1 MPETTSNR
9 ASNRASNRDASVPT
23 SVLSSVLTRILAFAA
38 IYLVIAFFVKSPYYL
53 LMLTLV
59 PLWATLGVSWNIFSG
74 YSGLISFGHAAF
86 FGLGAYTVALLA
98 EKFGVSPWI
107 GIPLASLVGAL
118 AGVVIGVPTFRL
130 RDHYFALAMLAYPLG
145 LMYVFEWLGFQEVSI
160 PMRREAPLAYMQFA
174 DARYYVAIATALLV
188 VALLINLRISRSRF
202 GLSLLAIKQNEL
214 AANAA
219 GINPFKW
226 KLMALVLSGALAG
239 AAGGVYAVVLLIV
252 SPAAVFGSIVS
263 AQAAIFAMFG
273 GVGTIAGPVIG
284 AFVLVPV
291 SEFLAAQLGG
301 RLPGI
306 QGVIYGV
313 AIILV
318 ITLAPE
324 GVLAKF
330 MAAFKRKERSEAQSG
345 GGLLE
350 TTLQAVAQSPRR
362 TDEVVLSVKGL
373 GKRFG
378 GLQAVHNVSFD
389 VYKGEI
395 LGVIGPNGAGKTTMF
410 NVMNGIIP
418 ASEGSVIYEGRD
430 IVSLAPFEICRMG
443 VARTFQVARPFPR
456 LSVLQNVV
464 VGAFATEPEDERAY
478 AAAREAIAQVGLE
491 AHSESLAGGLSTM
504 QLRLMELARALAS
517 RPKILLLD
525 EVLAGLG
532 AQEVEHVMRAIQ
544 NIRARGITIVII
556 EHTMHAMVR
565 LADRLL
571 VLDHGTVLALG
582 DPSTVTSQEEVIS
595 AYLGKK
601 WSARA
606 QR

>member
-1 MPETTSNR
+1 M
-9 ASNRASNRDASVPT
+9 
-23 SVLSSVLTRILAFAA
+23 LSSVLTRILAFAA

-98 EKFGVSPWI
+98 EKFGVTPWI

-118 AGVVIGVPTFRL
+118 SGVVIGVPTFRL
-130 RDHYFALAMLAYPLG
+130 RGHYFALAMLAYPLG
-145 LMYVFEWLGFQEVSI
+145 LMYVFEWLGFQEVAI

-174 DARYYVAIATALLV
+174 DARYYVVIATALLV

-252 SPAAVFGSIVS
+252 SPSAVFGSIVS

-284 AFVLVPV
+284 AFALVPI
-291 SEFLAAQLGG
+291 SEYLAAQLGG

-313 AIILV
+313 AIIGV

-330 MAAFKRKERSEAQSG
+330 MAAFKRKELSEAQSG

-350 TTLQAVAQSPRR
+350 TTLQPVAQQKNPRK
-362 TDEVVLSVKGL
+362 TDEVVMSVKGL

-378 GLQAVHNVSFD
+378 GLLAVHNVSFD

-491 AHSESLAGGLSTM
+491 AHSEALAGGLSTM
-504 QLRLMELARALAS
+504 QLRLMELARAQAS

-544 NIRARGITIVII
+544 NIQARGITIVII

-582 DPSTVTSQEEVIS
+582 DPTTVTSQEEVIS

>member
-1 MPETTSNR
+1 MPNFYYLRDTS
-9 ASNRASNRDASVPT
+9 A
-23 SVLSSVLTRILAFAA
+23 LSRILAFALL
-38 IYLVIAFFVKSPYYL
+38 YVLIAYSVDSQYYL

-59 PLWATLGVSWNIFSG
+59 PIWATLGVSWNIFSG

-98 EKFGVSPWI
+98 GRYGISPWI
-107 GIPLASLVGAL
+107 GIPIASAIGAL
-118 AGVVIGVPTFRL
+118 SGVVIGVPTFRL
-130 RDHYFALAMLAYPLG
+130 RGHYFALAMLAYPLG
-145 LMYVFEWLGFQEVSI
+145 LLYIFEWLGFQEVAI
-160 PMRREAPLAYMQFA
+160 PMHREAPLAYMQFS
-174 DARYYVAIATALLV
+174 DAWYYVVIATALLV
-188 VALLINLRISRSRF
+188 IALLINLRISASRF

-226 KLMALVLSGALAG
+226 KMQALVLSGGLAG
-239 AAGGVYAVVLLIV
+239 AAGGVYAVVLLVV
-252 SPAAVFGSIVS
+252 SPPSVFGPLVS

-273 GVGTIAGPVIG
+273 GVGIIAGPIIG
-284 AFVLVPV
+284 AFTLVPI
-291 SEFLAAQLGG
+291 SEYLNGKFGG
-301 RLPGI
+301 ALPGI

-324 GVLAKF
+324 GVLSKL
-330 MAAFKRKERSEAQSG
+330 MAAFRRKSGTEGLAG
-345 GGLLE
+345 GGLLK
-350 TTLQAVAQSPRR
+350 TTLKPVEKTSKK
-362 TDEVVLSVKGL
+362 TDEVALSVKGL

-378 GLQAVHNVSFD
+378 GLQAVQDVSFD
-389 VYKGEI
+389 VYRGEI
-395 LGVIGPNGAGKTTMF
+395 LGIIGPNGAGKTTMF
-410 NVMNGIIP
+410 NLINGIIQ
-418 ASEGSVIYEGRD
+418 ASEGTATYQGKNLIGM
-430 IVSLAPFEICRMG
+430 APYEICRFG

-464 VGAFATEPEDERAY
+464 VGAFATKPDDARAY
-478 AAAREAIAQVGLE
+478 EAACEAIAQVGLE
-491 AHSESLAGGLSTM
+491 DYSESMAGGLSTM

-517 RPKILLLD
+517 HPKILLLD

-532 AQEVEHVMRAIQ
+532 AQEVEHVMVAIQ
-544 NIRARGITIVII
+544 NIQARGMTIVII

-571 VLDHGTVLALG
+571 VLNHGTVLALG
-582 DPSTVTSQEEVIS
+582 EPTEVTSREEVIS

-606 QR
+606 KH

>member
-1 MPETTSNR
+1 MPESTSSR
-9 ASNRASNRDASVPT
+9 GAG
-23 SVLSSVLTRILAFAA
+23 VLTRILAFAA
-38 IYLVIAFFVKSPYYL
+38 IYVVIAFFVKSPYYL

-107 GIPLASLVGAL
+107 GIPLASLIGAL
-118 AGVVIGVPTFRL
+118 SGIVIGVPTFRL
-130 RDHYFALAMLAYPLG
+130 RGHYFALAMLAYPLG
-145 LMYVFEWLGFQEVSI
+145 LMYVFEWLGYQEVSI
-160 PMRREAPLAYMQFA
+160 PMRRDAPLAYMQFA
-174 DARYYVAIATALLV
+174 DTRYYVVIATALLV
-188 VALLINLRISRSRF
+188 IALLINLRISRSRF

-219 GINPFKW
+219 GINPFRW
-226 KLMALVLSGALAG
+226 KLLALVLSGALAG

-252 SPAAVFGSIVS
+252 SPPAVFGSIVS

-284 AFVLVPV
+284 AFTLVPV
-291 SEFLAAQLGG
+291 SEYLAAQLGG
-301 RLPGI
+301 KLPGI

-324 GVLAKF
+324 GVLARF
-330 MAAFKRKERSEAQSG
+330 TAAFRRKQPGEQQSG
-345 GGLLE
+345 GGLLK
-350 TTLQAVAQSPRR
+350 TTLQPESQPKASRK
-362 TDEVVLSVKGL
+362 TDEIALSVKGL

-378 GLQAVHNVSFD
+378 GLQAVHNVTFD

-418 ASEGSVIYEGRD
+418 ASEGSVIYEGREL
-430 IVSLAPFEICRMG
+430 VGLAPFEICRIG

-464 VGAFATEPEDERAY
+464 VGAFATEAEDERAY
-478 AAAREAIAQVGLE
+478 AAAREAIAQVGLQE
-491 AHSESLAGGLSTM
+491 YSQSLAGGLSTM

-532 AQEVEHVMRAIQ
+532 AQEVEHVMRAIR
-544 NIRARGITIVII
+544 NIQARGITIVII

-582 DPSTVTSQEEVIS
+582 EPDTVTSQEEVIS

>member
-1 MPETTSNR
+1 MPESTPVR
-9 ASNRASNRDASVPT
+9 GAG
-23 SVLSSVLTRILAFAA
+23 VLTRILAFAA
-38 IYLVIAFFVKSPYYL
+38 IYVVIAFFVKSPYYL

-98 EKFGVSPWI
+98 EKLGVSPWI

-118 AGVVIGVPTFRL
+118 SGIVIGVPTFRL
-130 RDHYFALAMLAYPLG
+130 RGHYFALAMLAYPLG
-145 LMYVFEWLGFQEVSI
+145 LMYVFEWLGYQEVSI
-160 PMRREAPLAYMQFA
+160 PMHREAPLAYMQFA
-174 DARYYVAIATALLV
+174 DARYYVVMATALLV
-188 VALLINLRISRSRF
+188 VALLINLRISGSRF

-226 KLMALVLSGALAG
+226 KLLALVLSGALAG

-252 SPAAVFGSIVS
+252 SPPAVFGSIVS

-284 AFVLVPV
+284 AFTLVPV
-291 SEFLAAQLGG
+291 SEFLAAQFGG
-301 RLPGI
+301 KLPGI

-330 MAAFKRKERSEAQSG
+330 TAAFRRKESGEQQAG
-345 GGLLE
+345 GGLLK
-350 TTLQAVAQSPRR
+350 TTLEPESQPKTSRK
-362 TDEVVLSVKGL
+362 TDEIALSVKGL

-410 NVMNGIIP
+410 NVMNGIIA
-418 ASEGSVIYEGRD
+418 ASEGSVIYEGREL
-430 IVSLAPFEICRMG
+430 VGLAPFEICRIG

-464 VGAFATEPEDERAY
+464 VGAFATEADDESAY
-478 AAAREAIAQVGLE
+478 AAAHEAIAQVGLQE
-491 AHSESLAGGLSTM
+491 HSQSLAGGLSTM

-517 RPKILLLD
+517 HPRILLLD

-544 NIRARGITIVII
+544 NIQARGITIVII

-582 DPSTVTSQEEVIS
+582 EPNMVTSQEEVIS

-606 QR
+606 KR

>member
-1 MPETTSNR
+1 MPLLRE
-9 ASNRASNRDASVPT
+9 T
-23 SVLSSVLTRILAFAA
+23 SVLSRVLAFALG
-38 IYLVIAFFVKSPYYL
+38 YLFISFWVESPYYL

-98 EKFGVSPWI
+98 EKFGISPWI
-107 GIPLASLVGAL
+107 SIPLAAL
-118 AGVVIGVPTFRL
+118 SGGVSGVLIGVPTFRL
-130 RDHYFALAMLAYPLG
+130 RGHYFALAMLAYPLG

-160 PMRREAPLAYMQFA
+160 PMHRESPLMYMQFS
-174 DARYYVAIATALLV
+174 DARYNVALATALLV
-188 VALLINLRISRSRF
+188 IALLINLRISGSRF

-219 GINPFKW
+219 GIDPFKW
-226 KLMALVLSGALAG
+226 KMLALVLSGALAG
-239 AAGGVYAVVLLIV
+239 AAGGMYAVVLVIV
-252 SPAAVFGSIVS
+252 SPPAVFGSIVS

-284 AFVLVPV
+284 AFTLVPV
-291 SEFLAAQLGG
+291 SEYLSGQLGG
-301 RLPGI
+301 KLPGI

-324 GVLAKF
+324 GVLAKI
-330 MAAFKRKERSEAQSG
+330 MAALKRKENRQQQTDGSLLKPPSQSVSD
-345 GGLLE
+345 
-350 TTLQAVAQSPRR
+350 TRTSHK
-362 TDEVVLSVKGL
+362 TDEVALSVKGL

-378 GLQAVHNVSFD
+378 GLQAVQNVSFD
-389 VYKGEI
+389 VYRGEI
-395 LGVIGPNGAGKTTMF
+395 LGVIGPNGAGKTTLF
-410 NVMNGIIP
+410 NLINGIIP
-418 ASEGSVIYEGRD
+418 ATEGSVIYEGKD
-430 IVSLAPFEICRMG
+430 LIASAPFEICRAG
-443 VARTFQVARPFPR
+443 VARTFQVARPFAR
-456 LSVLQNVV
+456 LNVLQNVV
-464 VGAFATEPEDERAY
+464 VGAFATEPDDQRAY
-478 AAAREAIAQVGLE
+478 AAARGAIVQVGLQD
-491 AHSESLAGGLSTM
+491 HSHWVAGALSTM

-517 RPKILLLD
+517 QPKILLLD

-532 AQEVEHVMRAIQ
+532 AQEVEHVMRVIQ
-544 NIRARGITIVII
+544 GIQAQGITIVII

-582 DPSTVTSQEEVIS
+582 NPSVVTSQEAVIS

-606 QR
+606 KR

>member
-1 MPETTSNR
+1 MR
-9 ASNRASNRDASVPT
+9 
-23 SVLSSVLTRILAFAA
+23 TRILAFAA

-118 AGVVIGVPTFRL
+118 SGVVIGVPTFRL
-130 RDHYFALAMLAYPLG
+130 RGHYFALAMLAYPLG

-160 PMRREAPLAYMQFA
+160 PMRRDAPLAYMQFA
-174 DARYYVAIATALLV
+174 DARYYVVMATALLV
-188 VALLINLRISRSRF
+188 VALLINLRISGSRF

-226 KLMALVLSGALAG
+226 KLLALVLSGALAG
-239 AAGGVYAVVLLIV
+239 AAGGGYAVVLLIV
-252 SPAAVFGSIVS
+252 SPPAVFGSIVS

-284 AFVLVPV
+284 AFTLVPI
-291 SEFLAAQLGG
+291 SEYLSAQLGG
-301 RLPGI
+301 KLPGI

-330 MAAFKRKERSEAQSG
+330 VAAFRRKERGEQQSG
-345 GGLLE
+345 GGLLK
-350 TTLQAVAQSPRR
+350 TTLQPESQPKTSRK
-362 TDEVVLSVKGL
+362 TDEVALSVKGL

-410 NVMNGIIP
+410 NVINGIIP
-418 ASEGSVIYEGRD
+418 ASEGSVIYEGRE
-430 IVSLAPFEICRMG
+430 IVGLAPFEICRIG

-464 VGAFATEPEDERAY
+464 VGAFATEAEDERAY

-491 AHSESLAGGLSTM
+491 QHSESLAGGLSTM

-517 RPKILLLD
+517 HPRILLLD

-532 AQEVEHVMRAIQ
+532 AQEVEYVMRAIQ
-544 NIRARGITIVII
+544 NIQARGITIVII

-582 DPSTVTSQEEVIS
+582 DPTTVTSQEEVIS

>member
-1 MPETTSNR
+1 MPNFSHL
-9 ASNRASNRDASVPT
+9 RDT
-23 SVLSSVLTRILAFAA
+23 SVLSRILAFALF
-38 IYLVIAFFVKSPYYL
+38 YVLIAYSVDSQYYL

-59 PLWATLGVSWNIFSG
+59 PIWATLGVSWNIFSG

-98 EKFGVSPWI
+98 EHYGISPWI
-107 GIPLASLVGAL
+107 GIPIASAIGAL
-118 AGVVIGVPTFRL
+118 SGVVIGVPTFRL
-130 RDHYFALAMLAYPLG
+130 RGHYFALAMLAYPLG
-145 LMYVFEWLGFQEVSI
+145 MLYIFEWLGFQEVAI
-160 PMRREAPLAYMQFA
+160 PMHREAPLAYMQFS
-174 DARYYVAIATALLV
+174 DAWYYVVIATALLV
-188 VALLINLRISRSRF
+188 IALLINLRISASRF

-226 KLMALVLSGALAG
+226 KMQALVLSGGLAG
-239 AAGGVYAVVLLIV
+239 AAGGVYAVVLLVV
-252 SPAAVFGSIVS
+252 SPPSVFGSLVS

-273 GVGTIAGPVIG
+273 GVGIIAGPIIG
-284 AFVLVPV
+284 AFTLVPI
-291 SEFLAAQLGG
+291 SEYLNGKFGG
-301 RLPGI
+301 ALPGI

-324 GVLAKF
+324 GVLPKL
-330 MAAFKRKERSEAQSG
+330 MATFRRKSGVEGLAG
-345 GGLLE
+345 GGLLK
-350 TTLQAVAQSPRR
+350 TTLKSVEKTSKK
-362 TDEVVLSVKGL
+362 TDEVALSVKGL

-378 GLQAVHNVSFD
+378 GLQAVQDVSFD
-389 VYKGEI
+389 VYRGEI
-395 LGVIGPNGAGKTTMF
+395 LGIIGPNGAGKTTMF
-410 NVMNGIIP
+410 NLINGIIA
-418 ASEGSVIYEGRD
+418 ASEGTATYQGKNLIGM
-430 IVSLAPFEICRMG
+430 APYEICRIG

-464 VGAFATEPEDERAY
+464 VGAFATQPDDARAY
-478 AAAREAIAQVGLE
+478 EAAREAIAQVGLE
-491 AHSESLAGGLSTM
+491 DYSESMAGGLSTM

-517 RPKILLLD
+517 HPKILLLD

-532 AQEVEHVMRAIQ
+532 AQEVEHVMLVIQ
-544 NIRARGITIVII
+544 NIQARGITIVII

-571 VLDHGTVLALG
+571 VLNHGTVLALG
-582 DPSTVTSQEEVIS
+582 EPIEVTSQEEVIS

-606 QR
+606 KH

>member
-1 MPETTSNR
+1 MR
-9 ASNRASNRDASVPT
+9 
-23 SVLSSVLTRILAFAA
+23 TRILAFAA

-118 AGVVIGVPTFRL
+118 SGVVIGVPTFRL
-130 RDHYFALAMLAYPLG
+130 RGHYFALAMLAYPLG

-160 PMRREAPLAYMQFA
+160 PTRRDAPLAYMQFA
-174 DARYYVAIATALLV
+174 DARYYVVMATALLV
-188 VALLINLRISRSRF
+188 VALLINLRISGSRF

-226 KLMALVLSGALAG
+226 KLLALVLSGALAG

-252 SPAAVFGSIVS
+252 SPPAVFGSIVS

-284 AFVLVPV
+284 AFTLVPI
-291 SEFLAAQLGG
+291 SEYLSAQLGG
-301 RLPGI
+301 KLPGI

-330 MAAFKRKERSEAQSG
+330 TAAFRRKEHGEQQAG
-345 GGLLE
+345 GGLLK
-350 TTLQAVAQSPRR
+350 TTLQAESQPKASRK
-362 TDEVVLSVKGL
+362 TDEIALSVKGL

-378 GLQAVHNVSFD
+378 GLQAVQNVSFD

-418 ASEGSVIYEGRD
+418 ASEGSVIYQGREL
-430 IVSLAPFEICRMG
+430 VGLAPFEICRIG

-464 VGAFATEPEDERAY
+464 VGAFATEAEDERAY
-478 AAAREAIAQVGLE
+478 AAAREAIAQVGLQE
-491 AHSESLAGGLSTM
+491 HSESLAGGLSTM

-517 RPKILLLD
+517 QPRILLLD

-544 NIRARGITIVII
+544 NIQARGITIVII

-582 DPSTVTSQEEVIS
+582 EPNMVTSQEEVIS

>member
-1 MPETTSNR
+1 MPNFYYL
-9 ASNRASNRDASVPT
+9 RDT
-23 SVLSSVLTRILAFAA
+23 SVLSRILAFALL
-38 IYLVIAFFVKSPYYL
+38 YVLIAYSVDSQYYL

-59 PLWATLGVSWNIFSG
+59 PIWATLGVSWNIFSG

-98 EKFGVSPWI
+98 EHYGISPWI
-107 GIPLASLVGAL
+107 GIPIASAIGAL
-118 AGVVIGVPTFRL
+118 SGVVIGVPTFRL
-130 RDHYFALAMLAYPLG
+130 RGHYFALAMLAYPLG
-145 LMYVFEWLGFQEVSI
+145 LLYIFEWLGFQEVAI
-160 PMRREAPLAYMQFA
+160 PMHREAPLAYMQFS
-174 DARYYVAIATALLV
+174 DAWYYVVIATALLV
-188 VALLINLRISRSRF
+188 IALLINLRISASRF

-226 KLMALVLSGALAG
+226 KMQALVLSGGLAG
-239 AAGGVYAVVLLIV
+239 AAGGVYAVVLLVV
-252 SPAAVFGSIVS
+252 SPPSVFGPLVS

-273 GVGTIAGPVIG
+273 GVGIIAGPIIG
-284 AFVLVPV
+284 AFTLVPI
-291 SEFLAAQLGG
+291 SEYLNGKFGG
-301 RLPGI
+301 ALPGI

-324 GVLAKF
+324 GVLSKL
-330 MAAFKRKERSEAQSG
+330 MAAFRRKSGTEGLAG
-345 GGLLE
+345 GGLLK
-350 TTLQAVAQSPRR
+350 TTLKPVEKTSKK
-362 TDEVVLSVKGL
+362 TDEVALSVKGL

-378 GLQAVHNVSFD
+378 GLQAVQDVSFD
-389 VYKGEI
+389 VYRGEI
-395 LGVIGPNGAGKTTMF
+395 LGIIGPNGAGKTTMF
-410 NVMNGIIP
+410 NLINGIIQ
-418 ASEGSVIYEGRD
+418 ASEGTATYQGKNLIGM
-430 IVSLAPFEICRMG
+430 APYEICRFG

-464 VGAFATEPEDERAY
+464 VGAFATKPDDARAY
-478 AAAREAIAQVGLE
+478 EAACEAIAQVGLE
-491 AHSESLAGGLSTM
+491 DYSESMAGGLSTM

-517 RPKILLLD
+517 HPKILLLD

-532 AQEVEHVMRAIQ
+532 AQEVEHVMVAIQ
-544 NIRARGITIVII
+544 NIQARGMTIVII

-571 VLDHGTVLALG
+571 VLNHGTVLALG
-582 DPSTVTSQEEVIS
+582 EPTEVTSREEVIS

-606 QR
+606 KH

>member
-1 MPETTSNR
+1 MPNFYYL
-9 ASNRASNRDASVPT
+9 RDT
-23 SVLSSVLTRILAFAA
+23 SVLSRILAFALL
-38 IYLVIAFFVKSPYYL
+38 YVLIAYSVDSQYYL

-59 PLWATLGVSWNIFSG
+59 PIWATLGVSWNIFSG

-98 EKFGVSPWI
+98 QRYGISPWI
-107 GIPLASLVGAL
+107 GIPIASAIGAL
-118 AGVVIGVPTFRL
+118 SGVVIGVPTFRL
-130 RDHYFALAMLAYPLG
+130 RGHYFALAMLAYPLG
-145 LMYVFEWLGFQEVSI
+145 LLYIFEWLGFQEVAI
-160 PMRREAPLAYMQFA
+160 PMHREAPLAYMQFS
-174 DARYYVAIATALLV
+174 DAWYYVVIATALLV
-188 VALLINLRISRSRF
+188 IALLINLRISASRF

-226 KLMALVLSGALAG
+226 KMQALVLSGGLAG
-239 AAGGVYAVVLLIV
+239 AAGGVYAVVLLVV
-252 SPAAVFGSIVS
+252 SPPSVFGPLVS

-273 GVGTIAGPVIG
+273 GVGIIAGPIIG
-284 AFVLVPV
+284 AFTLVPI
-291 SEFLAAQLGG
+291 SEYLNGKFGG
-301 RLPGI
+301 ALPGI

-324 GVLAKF
+324 GVLSKL
-330 MAAFKRKERSEAQSG
+330 MAAFRRKSGTEGLAG
-345 GGLLE
+345 GGLLK
-350 TTLQAVAQSPRR
+350 TTLKPVEKTSKK
-362 TDEVVLSVKGL
+362 TDEVALSVKGL

-378 GLQAVHNVSFD
+378 GLQAVQDVSFD
-389 VYKGEI
+389 VYRGEI
-395 LGVIGPNGAGKTTMF
+395 LGIIGPNGAGKTTMF
-410 NVMNGIIP
+410 NLINGIIQ
-418 ASEGSVIYEGRD
+418 ASEGTATYQGKNLIGM
-430 IVSLAPFEICRMG
+430 APYEICRFG

-464 VGAFATEPEDERAY
+464 VGAFATKPDDARAY
-478 AAAREAIAQVGLE
+478 EAACEAIAQVGLE
-491 AHSESLAGGLSTM
+491 DYSESMAGGLSTM

-517 RPKILLLD
+517 HPKILLLD

-532 AQEVEHVMRAIQ
+532 AQEVEHVMVAIQ
-544 NIRARGITIVII
+544 NIQARGMTIVII

-571 VLDHGTVLALG
+571 VLNHGTVLALG
-582 DPSTVTSQEEVIS
+582 EPTEVTSREEVIS

-606 QR
+606 KH

>member
-1 MPETTSNR
+1 MLNFS
-9 ASNRASNRDASVPT
+9 SLRDT
-23 SVLSSVLTRILAFAA
+23 SVLSRILAFALL
-38 IYLVIAFFVKSPYYL
+38 YVLIAYSVDSQYYL

-59 PLWATLGVSWNIFSG
+59 PIWATLGVSWNIFSG

-98 EKFGVSPWI
+98 EHYGISPWI
-107 GIPLASLVGAL
+107 GIPIASVIGAL
-118 AGVVIGVPTFRL
+118 SGVVIGVPTFRL
-130 RDHYFALAMLAYPLG
+130 RGHYFALAMLAYPLG
-145 LMYVFEWLGFQEVSI
+145 LLYIFEWLGFQEVAI
-160 PMRREAPLAYMQFA
+160 PMHREAPLAYMQFS
-174 DARYYVAIATALLV
+174 DSWYYVVIATALLV
-188 VALLINLRISRSRF
+188 VALLINLRISASRF

-214 AANAA
+214 AANAS

-226 KLMALVLSGALAG
+226 KMQALVLSGGLAG
-239 AAGGVYAVVLLIV
+239 ASGGVYAVVLLVV
-252 SPAAVFGSIVS
+252 SPPSVFGPLVS

-273 GVGTIAGPVIG
+273 GVGTIAGPIIG
-284 AFVLVPV
+284 AFTLVPI
-291 SEFLAAQLGG
+291 SEYLNGKFGG
-301 RLPGI
+301 GLPGL

-324 GVLAKF
+324 GVLSKL
-330 MAAFKRKERSEAQSG
+330 MATFRRKSGVEGLAG
-345 GGLLE
+345 GGLLK
-350 TTLQAVAQSPRR
+350 TTLKPVEKTSKK
-362 TDEVVLSVKGL
+362 TDEVALSVKGL

-378 GLQAVHNVSFD
+378 GLQAVQDVSFD
-389 VYKGEI
+389 VYRGEI
-395 LGVIGPNGAGKTTMF
+395 LGIIGPNGAGKTTVF
-410 NVMNGIIP
+410 NLINGIIA
-418 ASEGSVIYEGRD
+418 ASEGTVTYQGKNLIGM
-430 IVSLAPFEICRMG
+430 APYEICRFG

-464 VGAFATEPEDERAY
+464 VGAFATQPDDARAY
-478 AAAREAIAQVGLE
+478 KAAREAIAQVGLE
-491 AHSESLAGGLSTM
+491 DYSESMAGGLSTM

-517 RPKILLLD
+517 HPKILLLD

-532 AQEVEHVMRAIQ
+532 AQEVEHVMLAIQ
-544 NIRARGITIVII
+544 NIQARGITIVII

-571 VLDHGTVLALG
+571 VLNHGTVLAQG
-582 DPSTVTSQEEVIS
+582 EPTEVTSKEQVIC

-606 QR
+606 KH

>member
-1 MPETTSNR
+1 VPDFSSLR
-9 ASNRASNRDASVPT
+9 AISVRA
-23 SVLSSVLTRILAFAA
+23 RILAFALA
-38 IYLVIAFFVKSPYYL
+38 YVAIAFLVSSPYTL

-59 PLWATLGVSWNIFSG
+59 PIWATLGVSWNIFSG

-86 FGLGAYTVALLA
+86 FGLGAYTVALMA
-98 EKFGVSPWI
+98 EKFGVTPWI
-107 GIPLASLVGAL
+107 GIPLASLIGAL
-118 AGVVIGVPTFRL
+118 SGIVIGVPTFRL
-130 RDHYFALAMLAYPLG
+130 RGHYFALAMLAYPLG
-145 LMYVFEWLGFQEVSI
+145 LMYVFEWLGFQEVAL
-160 PMRREAPLAYMQFA
+160 PMHREAPLAYMQFA
-174 DARYYVAIATALLV
+174 DPRYYVVMATLLLV
-188 VALLINLRISRSRF
+188 LALLINLRISSSRF

-219 GINPFKW
+219 GINPFRW
-226 KLMALVLSGALAG
+226 KMGALVLSGALAG

-252 SPAAVFGSIVS
+252 SPPAVFGSIVS

-273 GVGTIAGPVIG
+273 GVGTIAGPIIG
-284 AFVLVPV
+284 AFTLVPA
-291 SEFLAAQLGG
+291 SEYLSAQLGG
-301 RLPGI
+301 KLPGI
-306 QGVIYGV
+306 QGVTYGV

-324 GVLAKF
+324 GVLAKITALF
-330 MAAFKRKERSEAQSG
+330 RRRQEGGQQSG
-345 GGLLE
+345 GGLLQA
-350 TTLQAVAQSPRR
+350 TLQPVAAGLGSPK
-362 TDEVVLSVKGL
+362 TDEVALSVQGL

-378 GLQAVHNVSFD
+378 GLQAVQDVSFE
-389 VYKGEI
+389 VHRGEI
-395 LGVIGPNGAGKTTMF
+395 LGIIGPNGAGKTTMF
-410 NVMNGIIP
+410 NLINGIIA
-418 ASEGSVIYEGRD
+418 ASAGSVLYEGRD
-430 IVSLAPFEICRMG
+430 IVRLAPFQICRLG
-443 VARTFQVARPFPR
+443 IARTFQVARPFPR

-464 VGAFATEPEDERAY
+464 VGAFATEPDDQRAY

-491 AHSESLAGGLSTM
+491 QDAQALAGGLSTL

-517 RPKILLLD
+517 RPKVLLLD

-532 AQEVEHVMRAIQ
+532 AQEVEHVMVAIQ
-544 NIRARGITIVII
+544 NIRARGITILII

-582 DPSTVTSQEEVIS
+582 EPGAVTSQEEVIS

>member
-1 MPETTSNR
+1 MPESSSNR
-9 ASNRASNRDASVPT
+9 GASV
-23 SVLSSVLTRILAFAA
+23 LNSVLTRILAFAA
-38 IYLVIAFFVKSPYYL
+38 LYLVIAFFVRSPYYL

-107 GIPLASLVGAL
+107 GIPLASAVGAL
-118 AGVVIGVPTFRL
+118 SGIVIGVPTFRL
-130 RDHYFALAMLAYPLG
+130 RGHYFALAMLAYPLG

-160 PMRREAPLAYMQFA
+160 PMRRDAPLAYMQFA
-174 DARYYVAIATALLV
+174 DARYYVVMATALLV
-188 VALLINLRISRSRF
+188 AALLINLRISRSRF

-219 GINPFKW
+219 GINPFRW
-226 KLMALVLSGALAG
+226 KLLALVLSGALAG

-252 SPAAVFGSIVS
+252 SPSAVFGSIVS

-273 GVGTIAGPVIG
+273 GVGTLAGPVIG
-284 AFVLVPV
+284 AFTLVPI
-291 SEFLAAQLGG
+291 SEYLAAQLGG
-301 RLPGI
+301 KLPGI

-324 GVLAKF
+324 GVLAKV
-330 MAAFKRKERSEAQSG
+330 MAAFKRKQGGEVQSG
-345 GGLLE
+345 GGLL
-350 TTLQAVAQSPRR
+350 TSTLQAVAQQKSLRK
-362 TDEVVLSVKGL
+362 TDEVALSVQGL

-378 GLQAVHNVSFD
+378 GLQAVQNVSFD
-389 VYKGEI
+389 VFKGEI

-418 ASEGSVIYEGRD
+418 ASEGKVIYEGRD
-430 IVSLAPFEICRMG
+430 IVGLAPFEICRIG

-456 LSVLQNVV
+456 LSVLHNVV
-464 VGAFATEPEDERAY
+464 VGGFATEPEDERAY
-478 AAAREAIAQVGLE
+478 AAAREAINQVGLE
-491 AHSESLAGGLSTM
+491 AHAESLAGGLSTM

-517 RPKILLLD
+517 QPKILLLD

-532 AQEVEHVMRAIQ
+532 AQEVEHVMRVIQ
-544 NIRARGITIVII
+544 NIQARGITIVII

-582 DPSTVTSQEEVIS
+582 DPGTVTSQEDVIS

-606 QR
+606 KR

>member
-1 MPETTSNR
+1 MPESSSIR
-9 ASNRASNRDASVPT
+9 GA
-23 SVLSSVLTRILAFAA
+23 SVLTRILAFAA

-74 YSGLISFGHAAF
+74 YCGLISFGHAAF

-107 GIPLASLVGAL
+107 GIPLASLIGAL
-118 AGVVIGVPTFRL
+118 SGIVIGVPTFRL
-130 RDHYFALAMLAYPLG
+130 RGHYFALAMLAYPLG
-145 LMYVFEWLGFQEVSI
+145 LMYVFEWLGFQEVAI
-160 PMRREAPLAYMQFA
+160 PMHREAPLAYMQFA
-174 DARYYVAIATALLV
+174 DARFYVVMATALLV

-226 KLMALVLSGALAG
+226 KLLALVLSGALAG

-252 SPAAVFGSIVS
+252 SPPAVFGSIVS

-284 AFVLVPV
+284 AFTLVPV
-291 SEFLAAQLGG
+291 SEYLSAQLGG
-301 RLPGI
+301 KLPGI

-324 GVLAKF
+324 GVLAKV
-330 MAAFKRKERSEAQSG
+330 MAAFKRKERGEQQSG
-345 GGLLE
+345 GGLLK
-350 TTLQAVAQSPRR
+350 TTLQSESQPKTSRK
-362 TDEVVLSVKGL
+362 TDEVALSVKGL

-410 NVMNGIIP
+410 NVINGIIP

-430 IVSLAPFEICRMG
+430 IVHLAPFEICRIG

-491 AHSESLAGGLSTM
+491 EHSEALAGGLSTM

-517 RPKILLLD
+517 HPKILLLD

-544 NIRARGITIVII
+544 NIQARGITIVII

-582 DPSTVTSQEEVIS
+582 DPTTVTSQEEVIS

-606 QR
+606 KR

>member
-1 MPETTSNR
+1 MW
-9 ASNRASNRDASVPT
+9 
-23 SVLSSVLTRILAFAA
+23 SSVLTRILAFALA
-38 IYLVIAFFVKSPYYL
+38 YVVIAFFVKSPYYL

-98 EKFGVSPWI
+98 EKFGVSPWL
-107 GIPLASLVGAL
+107 GIPLASAVGAL
-118 AGVVIGVPTFRL
+118 SGVVIGVPTFRL
-130 RDHYFALAMLAYPLG
+130 RGHYFALAMLAYPLG

-160 PMRREAPLAYMQFA
+160 PMRRDAPLAYMQFA
-174 DARYYVAIATALLV
+174 DARYYVLMATALLV

-226 KLMALVLSGALAG
+226 KLLALVLSGALAG

-252 SPAAVFGSIVS
+252 SPPAVFGSIVS

-284 AFVLVPV
+284 AFTLVPI
-291 SEFLAAQLGG
+291 SEYLAAQLGG
-301 RLPGI
+301 KLPGI

-330 MAAFKRKERSEAQSG
+330 MAAFKRKQGGEQQAG
-345 GGLLE
+345 GGLLT
-350 TTLQAVAQSPRR
+350 TTLQPGAQANASRTTSKT
-362 TDEVVLSVKGL
+362 TDEVALSVQGL

-378 GLQAVHNVSFD
+378 GLQAVQNVSFD
-389 VYKGEI
+389 VFKGEI

-418 ASEGSVIYEGRD
+418 ASEGKVIYAGRD
-430 IVSLAPFEICRMG
+430 LIGLAPFEICRMG

-456 LSVLQNVV
+456 LSVLHNVV
-464 VGAFATEPEDERAY
+464 VGAFATEAADERAY
-478 AAAREAIAQVGLE
+478 AAAREAIAQVGLQ

-517 RPKILLLD
+517 SPKILLLD

-544 NIRARGITIVII
+544 NIQARGITIVII

-571 VLDHGTVLALG
+571 VLNHGTVLALG
-582 DPSTVTSQEEVIS
+582 QPAAVTSQEDVIS

-601 WSARA
+601 WVARA

>member
-1 MPETTSNR
+1 MLN
-9 ASNRASNRDASVPT
+9 
-23 SVLSSVLTRILAFAA
+23 SVLTRILAFAA
-38 IYLVIAFFVKSPYYL
+38 LYLVIAFFVRSPYYL

-107 GIPLASLVGAL
+107 GIPLASAVGAL
-118 AGVVIGVPTFRL
+118 SGIVIGVPTFRL
-130 RDHYFALAMLAYPLG
+130 RGHYFALAMLAYPLG

-160 PMRREAPLAYMQFA
+160 PMRRDAPLAYMQFA
-174 DARYYVAIATALLV
+174 DARYYVVMATALLV
-188 VALLINLRISRSRF
+188 AALLINLRISRSRF

-226 KLMALVLSGALAG
+226 KLLALVLSGALAG

-252 SPAAVFGSIVS
+252 SPSAVFGSIVS

-273 GVGTIAGPVIG
+273 GVGTLAGPVIG
-284 AFVLVPV
+284 AFTLVPI
-291 SEFLAAQLGG
+291 SEYLAAQLGG
-301 RLPGI
+301 KLPGI

-324 GVLAKF
+324 GVLAKV
-330 MAAFKRKERSEAQSG
+330 MAAFKPKQGGGQPSG
-345 GGLLE
+345 GGLL
-350 TTLQAVAQSPRR
+350 TSTLQAVVQQKSSRK
-362 TDEVVLSVKGL
+362 TDEVALSVQGL

-378 GLQAVHNVSFD
+378 GLHAVQNVSFD

-418 ASEGSVIYEGRD
+418 ASEGKVIYQGRD
-430 IVSLAPFEICRMG
+430 IVSLAPFEICRIG

-456 LSVLQNVV
+456 LSVSHNVV
-464 VGAFATEPEDERAY
+464 VGAFASEPEDDRAY
-478 AAAREAIAQVGLE
+478 AAAREAINQVGLE
-491 AHSESLAGGLSTM
+491 AHAESLAGGLSTM

-517 RPKILLLD
+517 QPKILLLD

-532 AQEVEHVMRAIQ
+532 AQEVEHVMRVIQ
-544 NIRARGITIVII
+544 NIQARGITIVII

-582 DPSTVTSQEEVIS
+582 DPGTVTSQEEVIS

-606 QR
+606 KR

>member
-1 MPETTSNR
+1 MPKLSYLR
-9 ASNRASNRDASVPT
+9 GT
-23 SVLSSVLTRILAFAA
+23 SVLSRILAFA
-38 IYLVIAFFVKSPYYL
+38 LVYVLIAFSVKSPYYL

-59 PLWATLGVSWNIFSG
+59 PLWATLGISWNIFSG

-107 GIPLASLVGAL
+107 SIPVASLIGAFS
-118 AGVVIGVPTFRL
+118 GVLVGVPTFRL
-130 RDHYFALAMLAYPLG
+130 RGHYFALAMLAYPLG
-145 LMYVFEWLGFQEVSI
+145 LMYVFEWLGFQEVAI
-160 PMRREAPLAYMQFA
+160 PMHRESPLAYMQFS
-174 DARYYVAIATALLV
+174 DTRYYVVMATALLV
-188 VALLINLRISRSRF
+188 IALLINLRISLSRF

-219 GINPFKW
+219 GINPFWW
-226 KLMALVLSGALAG
+226 KMKALVLSGALAG

-252 SPAAVFGSIVS
+252 SPPAVFGSIVS

-273 GVGTIAGPVIG
+273 GVGAIAGPVIG
-284 AFVLVPV
+284 AFTLVPV
-291 SEFLAAQLGG
+291 SEFLSAQLGG

-324 GVLAKF
+324 GVLAKI
-330 MAAFKRKERSEAQSG
+330 MAAFIRKENIEERSG
-345 GGLLE
+345 GGLLN
-350 TTLQAVAQSPRR
+350 TTLQPVGQAKTSRK
-362 TDEVVLSVKGL
+362 TDEVALSVKGL

-378 GLQAVHNVSFD
+378 GLQAVQNVSFD
-389 VYKGEI
+389 VYRGEI

-410 NVMNGIIP
+410 NLINGIIP
-418 ASEGSVIYEGRD
+418 ASEGSVTYEGQD
-430 IVSLAPFEICRMG
+430 LVHMAPYEVCRIG

-464 VGAFATEPEDERAY
+464 VGAFATEPDDERAH

-491 AHSESLAGGLSTM
+491 EYSEALAGGLSTM

-517 RPKILLLD
+517 HPKILLLD

-544 NIRARGITIVII
+544 NIQARGMTIVII

-582 DPSTVTSQEEVIS
+582 DPAIVTSQEEVIS

-606 QR
+606 KH

>member
-1 MPETTSNR
+1 MLNFS
-9 ASNRASNRDASVPT
+9 SLRDT
-23 SVLSSVLTRILAFAA
+23 SVLSRILAFALL
-38 IYLVIAFFVKSPYYL
+38 YVLIAYSVDSQYYL

-59 PLWATLGVSWNIFSG
+59 PIWATLGVSWNIFSG

-98 EKFGVSPWI
+98 ERYGISPWI
-107 GIPLASLVGAL
+107 GIPIASAIGAL
-118 AGVVIGVPTFRL
+118 SGVVIGVPTFRL
-130 RDHYFALAMLAYPLG
+130 RGHYFALAMLAYPLG
-145 LMYVFEWLGFQEVSI
+145 LLYIFEWLGFQEVAI
-160 PMRREAPLAYMQFA
+160 PMHREAPLAYMQFS
-174 DARYYVAIATALLV
+174 DAWYYVVIATALLV
-188 VALLINLRISRSRF
+188 IALLINLRISASRF

-226 KLMALVLSGALAG
+226 KMQALVLSGGLAG
-239 AAGGVYAVVLLIV
+239 AAGGVYAVVLLVV
-252 SPAAVFGSIVS
+252 SPPSVFGPLVS

-273 GVGTIAGPVIG
+273 GVGIIAGPIIG
-284 AFVLVPV
+284 AFTLVPI
-291 SEFLAAQLGG
+291 SEYLNGKFGG
-301 RLPGI
+301 ALPGI

-324 GVLAKF
+324 GVLSKL
-330 MAAFKRKERSEAQSG
+330 MAAFRRKSGAEGLAG
-345 GGLLE
+345 GGLLK
-350 TTLQAVAQSPRR
+350 TTLKPVEKTSKK
-362 TDEVVLSVKGL
+362 TDEVALSVKGL

-378 GLQAVHNVSFD
+378 GLQAVQDVSFD
-389 VYKGEI
+389 VYRGEI
-395 LGVIGPNGAGKTTMF
+395 LGIIGPNGAGKTTVF
-410 NVMNGIIP
+410 NLINGIIP
-418 ASEGSVIYEGRD
+418 ASEGTVTYQGKNLIGM
-430 IVSLAPFEICRMG
+430 APYEICRFG

-464 VGAFATEPEDERAY
+464 VGAFATQPDDARAY
-478 AAAREAIAQVGLE
+478 KAACEAIAQVGLE
-491 AHSESLAGGLSTM
+491 DYSESMAGGLSTM

-517 RPKILLLD
+517 HPKILLLD

-532 AQEVEHVMRAIQ
+532 AQEVEHVMVAIQ
-544 NIRARGITIVII
+544 NIQARGITIVII

-571 VLDHGTVLALG
+571 VLNHGTVLAQG
-582 DPSTVTSQEEVIS
+582 EPTEVTSREEVIS

-606 QR
+606 KH

>member
-1 MPETTSNR
+1 MPESN
-9 ASNRASNRDASVPT
+9 SVRGA
-23 SVLSSVLTRILAFAA
+23 SVLTGVLARILAFAA

-118 AGVVIGVPTFRL
+118 SGVVIGVPTFRL
-130 RDHYFALAMLAYPLG
+130 RGHYFALAMLAYPLG

-174 DARYYVAIATALLV
+174 DARYYVVIATALLV

-252 SPAAVFGSIVS
+252 SPSAVFGSIVS

-291 SEFLAAQLGG
+291 SEYLAAQLGG
-301 RLPGI
+301 KLPGI

-330 MAAFKRKERSEAQSG
+330 MAVFKRKERSEQQSG
-345 GGLLE
+345 GGLLK
-350 TTLQAVAQSPRR
+350 TTLQAVAQQKIPRKN
-362 TDEVVLSVKGL
+362 DEVVLSVKGL

-418 ASEGSVIYEGRD
+418 ASEGSVVYEGKD
-430 IVSLAPFEICRMG
+430 IVRLAPFEICRMG

-491 AHSESLAGGLSTM
+491 AQSETLAGGLSTM

-544 NIRARGITIVII
+544 NIQARGITIVII

-582 DPSTVTSQEEVIS
+582 DPTTVTSQEEVIS

>member
-1 MPETTSNR
+1 MR
-9 ASNRASNRDASVPT
+9 
-23 SVLSSVLTRILAFAA
+23 TRILAFAA

-118 AGVVIGVPTFRL
+118 SGVVIGVPTFRL
-130 RDHYFALAMLAYPLG
+130 RGHYFALAMLAYPLG

-160 PMRREAPLAYMQFA
+160 PMRRDAPLAYMQFA
-174 DARYYVAIATALLV
+174 DARYYVVMATALLV

-226 KLMALVLSGALAG
+226 KLLALVLSGALAG

-252 SPAAVFGSIVS
+252 SPPAVFGSIVS

-284 AFVLVPV
+284 AFTLVPI
-291 SEFLAAQLGG
+291 SEYLSAQLGG
-301 RLPGI
+301 KLPGI

-330 MAAFKRKERSEAQSG
+330 TAAFRRKEHGEQQAG
-345 GGLLE
+345 GGLLK
-350 TTLQAVAQSPRR
+350 TTLQAESQPKASRK
-362 TDEVVLSVKGL
+362 TDEIALSVKGL

-378 GLQAVHNVSFD
+378 GLQAVQNVSFD

-418 ASEGSVIYEGRD
+418 ASEGSVIYEGREL
-430 IVSLAPFEICRMG
+430 VGLAPFEICRIG

-464 VGAFATEPEDERAY
+464 VGAFATEAEDERAY
-478 AAAREAIAQVGLE
+478 AAAREAIAQVGLQE
-491 AHSESLAGGLSTM
+491 HSESLAGGLSTM

-517 RPKILLLD
+517 QPRILLLD

-544 NIRARGITIVII
+544 NIQARGITIVII

-582 DPSTVTSQEEVIS
+582 DPAMVTSQEEVIS

>member
-1 MPETTSNR
+1 MPNFYYL
-9 ASNRASNRDASVPT
+9 RDT
-23 SVLSSVLTRILAFAA
+23 SVLSRILAFALL
-38 IYLVIAFFVKSPYYL
+38 YVLIAYSVDSQYYL

-59 PLWATLGVSWNIFSG
+59 PIWATLGVSWNIFSG

-98 EKFGVSPWI
+98 GHYGISPWI
-107 GIPLASLVGAL
+107 GIPIASAIGAL
-118 AGVVIGVPTFRL
+118 SGVVIGVPTFRL
-130 RDHYFALAMLAYPLG
+130 RGHYFALAMLAYPLG
-145 LMYVFEWLGFQEVSI
+145 LLYIFEWLGFQEVAI
-160 PMRREAPLAYMQFA
+160 PMHREAPLAYMQFS
-174 DARYYVAIATALLV
+174 DAWYYVVIASALLV
-188 VALLINLRISRSRF
+188 IALLINLRISASRF

-226 KLMALVLSGALAG
+226 KMQALVLSGGLAG
-239 AAGGVYAVVLLIV
+239 AAGGVYAVVLLVV
-252 SPAAVFGSIVS
+252 SPPSVFGPLVS

-273 GVGTIAGPVIG
+273 GVGIIAGPIIG
-284 AFVLVPV
+284 AFTLVPI
-291 SEFLAAQLGG
+291 SEYLNGKFGG
-301 RLPGI
+301 ALPGI

-324 GVLAKF
+324 GVLSKL
-330 MAAFKRKERSEAQSG
+330 MAAFRRKSGAEGLAG
-345 GGLLE
+345 GGLLK
-350 TTLQAVAQSPRR
+350 TTLKPVEKTSKK
-362 TDEVVLSVKGL
+362 TDEVALSVKGL

-378 GLQAVHNVSFD
+378 GLQAVQDVSFD
-389 VYKGEI
+389 VYRGEI
-395 LGVIGPNGAGKTTMF
+395 LGIIGPNGAGKTTMF
-410 NVMNGIIP
+410 NLINGIIQ
-418 ASEGSVIYEGRD
+418 ASEGTATYQGKNLIGM
-430 IVSLAPFEICRMG
+430 APYEICRFG

-464 VGAFATEPEDERAY
+464 VGAFATKPDDARAY
-478 AAAREAIAQVGLE
+478 EAACEAIAQVGLE
-491 AHSESLAGGLSTM
+491 DYSESMAGGLSTM

-517 RPKILLLD
+517 HPKILLLD

-532 AQEVEHVMRAIQ
+532 AQEVEHVMVAIQ
-544 NIRARGITIVII
+544 NIQARGMTIVII

-571 VLDHGTVLALG
+571 VLNHGTVLALG
-582 DPSTVTSQEEVIS
+582 EPTEVTSREEVIS

-606 QR
+606 KH

>member
-1 MPETTSNR
+1 MPNFYYL
-9 ASNRASNRDASVPT
+9 RDT
-23 SVLSSVLTRILAFAA
+23 SVLSRILAFALL
-38 IYLVIAFFVKSPYYL
+38 YVLIAYSVDSQYYL

-59 PLWATLGVSWNIFSG
+59 PIWATLGVSWNIFSG

-98 EKFGVSPWI
+98 GHYGISPWI
-107 GIPLASLVGAL
+107 GIPIASAIGAL
-118 AGVVIGVPTFRL
+118 SGVVIGVPTFRL
-130 RDHYFALAMLAYPLG
+130 RGHYFALAMLAYPLG
-145 LMYVFEWLGFQEVSI
+145 LLYIFEWLGFQEVAI
-160 PMRREAPLAYMQFA
+160 PMHREAPLAYMQFS
-174 DARYYVAIATALLV
+174 DAWYYVVIATALLV
-188 VALLINLRISRSRF
+188 IALLINLRISASRF

-226 KLMALVLSGALAG
+226 KMQALVLSGGLAG
-239 AAGGVYAVVLLIV
+239 AAGGVYAVVLLVV
-252 SPAAVFGSIVS
+252 SPPSVFGPLVS

-273 GVGTIAGPVIG
+273 GVGIIAGPIIG
-284 AFVLVPV
+284 AFTLVPI
-291 SEFLAAQLGG
+291 SEYLNGKFGG
-301 RLPGI
+301 ALPGI

-324 GVLAKF
+324 GVLSKL
-330 MAAFKRKERSEAQSG
+330 MAAFRRKSGAEGLAG
-345 GGLLE
+345 GGLLK
-350 TTLQAVAQSPRR
+350 TTLKPVEKTSKK
-362 TDEVVLSVKGL
+362 TDEVALSVKGL

-378 GLQAVHNVSFD
+378 GLQAVQDVSFD
-389 VYKGEI
+389 VYRGEI
-395 LGVIGPNGAGKTTMF
+395 LGIIGPNGAGKTTMF
-410 NVMNGIIP
+410 NLINGIIQ
-418 ASEGSVIYEGRD
+418 ASEGTATYQGKNLIGM
-430 IVSLAPFEICRMG
+430 APYEICRFG

-464 VGAFATEPEDERAY
+464 VGAFATKPDDARAY
-478 AAAREAIAQVGLE
+478 EAACEAIAQVGLE
-491 AHSESLAGGLSTM
+491 DYSESMAGGLSTM

-517 RPKILLLD
+517 HPKILLLD

-532 AQEVEHVMRAIQ
+532 AQEVEHVMVAIQ
-544 NIRARGITIVII
+544 NIQARGMTIVII

-582 DPSTVTSQEEVIS
+582 EPTEVTSREEVIS

-606 QR
+606 KH